1 MNISDKVVSLLR
13 TAVPVAWGYVVAF
26 ALAKIPAAADFLA
39 SLGVDLN
46 SVVVVNF
53 VTGAATI
60 AWYAVW
66 RWAEPKLPA
75 WLTRLVLGSNRAPS
89 YVGDPAGPEYS
100 DTDFDRGDDADFE
113 G

>member
-1 MNISDKVVSLLR
+1 MTVSDKVVSLLR
-13 TAVPVAWGYVVAF
+13 TAVPVVWGYVVAYV
-26 ALAKIPAAADFLA
+26 LANIPAAADFLA

-53 VTGAATI
+53 VTGLATV

-66 RWAEPKLPA
+66 RWAEPKIPA
-75 WLTRLVLGSNRAPS
+75 WLTRIVLGSNKAPT
-89 YVGDPAGPEYS
+89 YEI
-100 DTDFDRGDDADFE
+100 E